1 MLVSLQLICNS
12 IPDAGPSREFRVA
25 RDNRFQHDA
34 VENRPE
40 LGHKGPPNVQMSDRR
55 YYF

>member
-1 MLVSLQLICNS
+1 V
-12 IPDAGPSREFRVA
+12 